1 MKNNKEEIDNLIREA
16 LSTEEAKFYDELE
29 EQNFLNKIGGVF
41 KGKTGWLVLVMNIV
55 SLIVF
60 GLLIYCGVQFF
71 NTELTNELIKW
82 GLGVMV
88 CILFMSMIKLYVWM
102 QMDKNDILRELKRVE
117 LQVASLIGKLDK

>member
-1 MKNNKEEIDNLIREA
+1 MKNNKEEIDNLIKEA

-71 NTELTNELIKW
+71 NTEVVSELIKW
-82 GLGVMV
+82 GIGSMV

-102 QMDKNDILRELKRVE
+102 QMDKNDILRALKRVE